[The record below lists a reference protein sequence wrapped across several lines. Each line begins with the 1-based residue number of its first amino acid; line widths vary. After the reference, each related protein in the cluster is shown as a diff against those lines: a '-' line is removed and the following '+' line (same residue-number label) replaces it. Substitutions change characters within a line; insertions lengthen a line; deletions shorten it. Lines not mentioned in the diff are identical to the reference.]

1 MKKITYHQRTQPKN
15 SNALLNTLLKAI
27 IFPLKGFLMLFIAP
41 FVLPWKFGK
50 RLYETVKYAKGRPGQ
65 EVNSFD
71 IWYHKNNMTEAQLT
85 SVYKS
90 HSYGA
95 LLSLIS
101 LLVFMFVFVYLLIIG
116 IPLLRASFSFLGM
129 MLSFGMYFHH
139 VVFAYCFKTRSYDY
153 KADAFKSLDDLI
165 PNPYLDFAAASV
177 EVNGDIK
184 KVDTS
189 FYPKGKKILKD

>member
-1 MKKITYHQRTQPKN
+1 MKKITYQQRTQPKIG
-15 SNALLNTLLKAI
+15 STLLKAI
-27 IFPLKGFLMLFIAP
+27 TFPLKGLLMLFIAP

-50 RLYETVKYAKGRPGQ
+50 RLYDTVKYAKGRPGQ

-90 HSYGA
+90 HAYGA
-95 LLSLIS
+95 LLSFICFF
-101 LLVFMFVFVYLLIIG
+101 VFMLLFTYLLMSG
-116 IPLLRASFSFLGM
+116 TPLLRASFSFLGM

-139 VVFAYCFKTRSYDY
+139 VVFAYCFKIRSYDY
-153 KADAFKSLDDLI
+153 KTDAFKSLDDLL
-165 PNPYLDFAAASV
+165 PNPYLDFATASV

-184 KVDTS
+184 KVNTS